1 MQEGRI
7 YNTGKHMW
15 RHGEP
20 ARYDYGKVTHRK
32 LGPCPRCGHP
42 TVEYGGGF
50 SCNNRYC
57 RNNSSIFV
65 CNTPDSW
72 PEWWNKDINVV
83 LDGNA
88 WCAHDDE
95 FINLQ
100 ESIAGFGD
108 TPGDA
113 VIDFIRQKQK
123 N

>member
-1 MQEGRI
+1 MPEGRL

-20 ARYDYGKVTHRK
+20 YRYDNGKVTHRK
-32 LGPCPRCGHP
+32 LGPCPQCGFP

-57 RNNSSIFV
+57 RNSSFIFACKTIDDV
-65 CNTPDSW
+65 PD
-72 PEWWNKDINVV
+72 WWDKNINVA

-88 WCAHDDE
+88 WCAYDDD
-95 FINLQ
+95 FIDLQ

-108 TPGDA
+108 TPRDA
-113 VIDFIRQKQK
+113 VRDFIRTKHK